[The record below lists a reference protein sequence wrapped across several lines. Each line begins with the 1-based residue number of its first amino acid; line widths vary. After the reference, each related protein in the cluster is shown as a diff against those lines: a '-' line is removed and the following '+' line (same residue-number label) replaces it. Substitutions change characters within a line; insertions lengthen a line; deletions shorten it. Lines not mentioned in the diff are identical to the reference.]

1 MTQSLRPVVL
11 CGPRP
16 ELQLGHHRVSP
27 PARRGTFFVGITGN
41 QGTTF
46 LAHFSAVLSDR
57 FRVYTFSARPLTAAG
72 A

>member
-1 MTQSLRPVVL
+1 MGQIVEL
-11 CGPRP
+11 P
-16 ELQLGHHRVSP
+16 EVGGLLSP

-46 LAHFSAVLSDR
+46 LAHFSAVFSDR
-57 FRVYTFSARPLTAAG
+57 FRVCAPSARPLTAAG